1 MKVCHVITR
10 MIVGGAQE
18 NTLLSAKGLAAAG
31 HECVLLTGPSPG
43 PEGELLARTGI
54 PEGVEVVECPFL
66 VREISP
72 LNEIRAYRFMKK
84 FFRERGFDLVHTH
97 SSKAGILGRLAAHA
111 AGVKKVVHTIHGLA
125 FHPRERWWKNK
136 LYIALEAK
144 AAKVSDK
151 IFAVAQAMI
160 EQSLAVGIGK
170 REQYQVVYSG
180 MELERFLNAEREN
193 DLRRDLG
200 IPEDAKV
207 VGTVARL
214 FPLKGYEELMKVIP
228 SLAATRQ
235 DLYFLFVGNGSMM
248 DEIRQWAAAQGLA
261 ERIRFAGLVP
271 PHEVC
276 RYVALMD
283 IAVHLSLKEGL
294 PRVAVQALA
303 EGKAVVAYD
312 LDGTPE
318 VVRTGET
325 GVLISPLDWQAAA
338 DAVCRLLDSPEELK
352 RMGENGRALVREL
365 FPWKRMSDILL
376 EDYKQLLAEKAGKN

>member
-1 MKVCHVITR
+1 MQSKKMKVCHVITR

-54 PEGVEVVECPFL
+54 PEGVEVVECPYL

-160 EQSLAVGIGK
+160 EQSLAAGIGK

-180 MELERFLNAEREN
+180 MELDRFLNAEREK
-193 DLRRDLG
+193 DLRRELG

-228 SLAATRQ
+228 PLAATRQ

-248 DEIRQWAAAQGLA
+248 EEIRQWAAAQGLA

-276 RYVALMD
+276 RYVAQMD
-283 IAVHLSLKEGL
+283 LLVHFSLREGL
-294 PRVAVQALA
+294 PRAAVQALA
-303 EGKAVVAYD
+303 EAKPVVAYP

-318 VVRTGET
+318 VVIDGVTGFLPQP
-325 GVLISPLDWQAAA
+325 GDLAAMERA
-338 DAVCRLLDSPEELK
+338 IGELLDDDAK
-352 RMGENGRALVREL
+352 RLSFGKAGQELVREK
-365 FPWKRMSDILL
+365 FSWQVMSDTLVSAYQKLL
-376 EDYKQLLAEKAGKN
+376 S